1 MTKDRW
7 SNVLFA
13 GVMFLLIGTPFY
25 KVGFPL
31 WIGVVLS
38 AIGAIGLAFKG
49 ERTNIVVPFV
59 YLVTSFFVMELIWTL
74 FVPDRQ
80 NAVKNLL
87 LKSSLLVIPW
97 SLLAVNHGFSKKQ
110 FHILFGAFLLSS
122 VLSGIVHLI
131 FAVRQTI
138 ENERLMIFY
147 QDLSQWVHPGYYGIL
162 IALAIIVGI
171 TIQFDANSIVR
182 FLSKW
187 IKPIAVLFLIGILF
201 LLSARMQLIA
211 MIIILLFSGTSLL
224 IRKMGK
230 RKATLYT
237 ILLLILAGTTST
249 LLFKHNKR
257 INLLYTEMQD
267 LTMDPGEYLNSVETR
282 LVVWQL
288 GLETALERPFLGF
301 GTASTK
307 TLIVEKATSIGHP
320 QIVEKN
326 MGVHNEFLDA
336 WITKGILGLLTLLLM
351 ICQPL
356 IQSIRN
362 ENHFLV
368 SVLILFGLTLL
379 TESALEREMGV
390 ILFATFVPL
399 TMLYHQN
406 KQNARG

>member
-13 GVMFLLIGTPFY
+13 GVLFLLVGTPFY

-38 AIGAIGLAFKG
+38 AIGAIGLTIKG
-49 ERTNIVVPFV
+49 KRTKTIAPFV
-59 YLVTSFFVMELIWTL
+59 YLVTLFFALELIWIW
-74 FVPDRQ
+74 FVPDQQ

-87 LKSSLLVIPW
+87 LKSSLLIVPW
-97 SLLAVNHGFSKKQ
+97 SLLAVDHGFAKKQ
-110 FHILFGAFLLSS
+110 YHVLFAAFLLSS
-122 VLSGIVHLI
+122 ILSGIVHLL
-131 FAVRQTI
+131 FAIRQSI
-138 ENERLMIFY
+138 ETERLMIFY

-162 IALAIIVGI
+162 IALAIIVG
-171 TIQFDANSIVR
+171 TMIQFDGNTLVR

-187 IKPIAVLFLIGILF
+187 IKPMGVIFLLGILF

-211 MIIILLFSGTSLL
+211 MIVILLFSGTSLL
-224 IRKMGK
+224 VGKMGW
-230 RKATLYT
+230 RKATIYSM
-237 ILLLILAGTTST
+237 LLLILAGSGSA

-267 LTMDPGEYLNSVETR
+267 LTMDPGQYLNSVETR

-288 GLETALERPFLGF
+288 GLETALEKPILGF

-307 TLIVEKATSIGHP
+307 TLIVKKATTIGHP

-336 WITKGILGLLTLLLM
+336 WITKGILGLLVLILM
-351 ICQPL
+351 LSQPL
-356 IQSIRN
+356 ISAIKNQ
-362 ENHFLV
+362 NHFLV
-368 SVLILFGLTLL
+368 SVLILFGFTLL

-390 ILFATFVPL
+390 ILFATFIPL
-399 TMLYHQN
+399 SMLYHQH
-406 KQNARG
+406 KKHVRG